1 MSAAKHA
8 SPSAVNLMVAKR
20 GRLAGVK
27 ARAVSVPVL
36 ASTGV
41 TCAVGALLTPVA
53 GLALFASGLI
63 IAGALLMD
71 RAEPL
76 AVRLLY
82 GASPL
87 TVADQRVL
95 APALTALC
103 PHGLGPPLV
112 DIWIR
117 PGGPATEVTA
127 TGRRSVLVTR
137 ALLEAMTGEAIG
149 VERVTALLAREA
161 GLVRAGATRFDPVLR
176 WWTISWVLVIACMV
190 AVAQLFGVAA
200 PARVM
205 WKARWLVAA
214 IAVVQAVTADHA
226 GLAVLVATIV
236 VTTYLWPRCVRTWQG
251 RLAEIGDEAV
261 ARVGAPAPPARP
273 GRVLRNRQGTA
284 SVEAKACAP
293 SSGRHLSVV
302 R

>member
-1 MSAAKHA
+1 MSAATHA
-8 SPSAVNLMVAKR
+8 SSAAVVLTVAKH
-20 GRLAGVK
+20 GRLAGAK

-41 TCAVGALLTPVA
+41 TCAVGALLPPVP
-53 GLALFASGLI
+53 GLALFASGLV
-63 IAGALLMD
+63 IAGALLID
-71 RAEPL
+71 RVEPL

-112 DIWIR
+112 DIWVR
-117 PGGPATEVTA
+117 PGGPATDVTA

-137 ALLEAMTGEAIG
+137 ALLEAMTSEAIS
-149 VERVTALLAREA
+149 VERATALLAREA
-161 GLVRAGATRFDPVLR
+161 GLVRAGATRFDLVLR
-176 WWTISWVLVIACMV
+176 WWTISWVLLIAGMV
-190 AVAQLFGVAA
+190 AVAQFFGVAA
-200 PARVM
+200 PVRVM

-214 IAVVQAVTADHA
+214 IAVVQAVTADHR

-236 VTTYLWPRCVRTWQG
+236 VTTYLWPRWVRAWEG
-251 RLAEIGDEAV
+251 RLAEIGDGAV
-261 ARVGAPAPPARP
+261 ARVCAPAPPARP

-284 SVEAKACAP
+284 SVEAQARAP

>member
-8 SPSAVNLMVAKR
+8 SPAAVDLMVAER
-20 GRLAGVK
+20 GRLAGAK

-36 ASTGV
+36 ASTAV
-41 TCAVGALLTPVA
+41 TCAVGALLPPVP
-53 GLALFASGLI
+53 GLALFASGLV
-63 IAGALLMD
+63 IAGALMIK
-71 RAEPL
+71 RVEPL

-95 APALTALC
+95 APALTALGS
-103 PHGLGPPLV
+103 HGLGPPLV

-117 PGGPATEVTA
+117 SRGPATDVTA

-137 ALLEAMTGEAIG
+137 ALLEAMTSEAIS

-161 GLVRAGATRFDPVLR
+161 GLVRAGATRFDLVLR
-176 WWTISWVLVIACMV
+176 WWTISWVLLIAGMV
-190 AVAQLFGVAA
+190 AVAQFFGVAA
-200 PARVM
+200 PVHVM

-214 IAVVQAVTADHA
+214 IAVVQAVTADHR
-226 GLAVLVATIV
+226 GLAVLVATIGA
-236 VTTYLWPRCVRTWQG
+236 TSYLWPRWVRAWQG
-251 RLAEIGDEAV
+251 RLAVLGDGAV
-261 ARVGAPAPPARP
+261 ARVCAPAPPARP

-284 SVEAKACAP
+284 SVEAQARAP